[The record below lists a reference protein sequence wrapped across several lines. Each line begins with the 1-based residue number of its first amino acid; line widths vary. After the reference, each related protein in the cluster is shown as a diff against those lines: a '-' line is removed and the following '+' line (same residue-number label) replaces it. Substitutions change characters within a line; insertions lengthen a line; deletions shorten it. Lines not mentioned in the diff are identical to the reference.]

1 MPSTATFSLGPALL
15 FAPADRPERFA
26 KAAARSDAVILDLED
41 AVAPAAKAQAR
52 EHMVTAALDPRTT
65 MVRINALGTPEAALD
80 LAALARSPFRTVMV
94 AKAEDPQAVAAL
106 TDLNVVVLCENA
118 AGILAAPELARLPQ
132 VVALM
137 WGAEDLLAS
146 LGGTSSRFPAGPPA
160 GPRAGTR
167 AGQYRDVAM
176 HARSQLLLAAGA
188 AGKVAIDSIYADIA
202 DLTGLAEESE
212 DAVASGFGAKACIH
226 PGQVP
231 VIREAFH
238 PTQDQLAAARELLAA
253 AEAAGTGVFAFK
265 GQMVDGPILL
275 HAEQTLRRAA
285 SGS

>member
-1 MPSTATFSLGPALL
+1 MSPTTPFALGPAML

-52 EHMVTAALDPRTT
+52 EHMVTASLDPHTT
-65 MVRINALGTPEAALD
+65 MVRINALGTPDAALD
-80 LAALARSPFRTVMV
+80 LAALALSPFRTIMV
-94 AKAEDPQAVAAL
+94 AKAEDPQAVAEL
-106 TDLNVVVLCENA
+106 TDYNVVVLCESA
-118 AGILAAPELARLPQ
+118 AGILAAPALAQLPQ

-146 LGGTSSRFPAGPPA
+146 LGGTSSRFPAGP
-160 GPRAGTR
+160 R
-167 AGQYRDVAM
+167 AGQYRAVAM
-176 HARSQLLLAAGA
+176 QARSQLLLAAGA

-202 DLTGLAEESE
+202 DLAGLAEESE

-238 PTQDQLAAARELLAA
+238 PTQAQLAAARELLAA